1 MGKNM
6 GKDSSKTRLA
16 QQNSYTVAPR
26 KTPKLAGNARAGK
39 TPAAPA
45 KPPKKRRAPK
55 LPVCLTIPEK
65 DRFFKAIKS
74 PRDKAIFG
82 MCYFHAL
89 RASEIGRLAY
99 SDFRQGTSLNLD
111 RIRITRLKGS
121 VSCECALVPAAAQML
136 RVWVRKRGCGEGPL
150 FPSRQRGPISRFR
163 VFALMRRYCELAD
176 IPAEKRHPHAL
187 RHSTAIHLLS
197 DKREG
202 LVDVQRHLGHR
213 DIKSTMVYLGALSDE
228 FNEARI
234 RRLATWK

>member
-1 MGKNM
+1 MTTNM
-6 GKDSSKTRLA
+6 GKIKQKTRPPK
-16 QQNSYTVAPR
+16 QNSYTVAPR
-26 KTPKLAGNARAGK
+26 KTPKMAGNTRAGEPVK
-39 TPAAPA
+39 R
-45 KPPKKRRAPK
+45 PKKRRSPK

-74 PRDKAIFG
+74 PRDRAIFG
-82 MCYFHAL
+82 LCYFHGL

-111 RIRITRLKGS
+111 RLRISRLKGS
-121 VSCECALVPAAAQML
+121 VSGEYGIVPTAAQML
-136 RVWVRKRGCGEGPL
+136 RSWVRRRGIEPGPL
-150 FPSRQRGPISRFR
+150 FPSRQKGPISRYR
-163 VFALMRRYCELAD
+163 IFALMRRYCEIAA

-197 DKREG
+197 DKRES
-202 LVDVQRHLGHR
+202 LMDVQRHLGHR